1 MFSAAIAVTLA
12 QPAPNV
18 PQPAPNVPQPAPT
31 GQQLAYLAVDQTS
44 APVQVAQN
52 AVPSAMVP
60 SAVATTPQV
69 SGPAS
74 APNTTPPADGTIAA
88 SPAAPDPAPPATTAA
103 PAAATPT
110 TPAGTT
116 PPATSEIVV
125 SGERGLKKIDPA
137 IQFNKTSY
145 AVMQK
150 ADDVFVAPA
159 MHIYRDVLPKPV
171 RTGLHNFFF
180 NLTEPVNALNY
191 MLQLHPG
198 KALKTVA
205 RFGINTTIGIGGLI
219 DVAKKKP
226 FNLHYRP
233 NGFANTLGYWGIGP
247 GPYFFL
253 PLVGPTTLRDLV
265 GTLLGQAALPAF
277 LGGPF
282 KSRYYVAGA
291 GIITALDYRVIV
303 DDDLAKV
310 RKTQSPYSTYRQAY
324 LKTRYE
330 EIEALHGRG
339 PLAKGEEGEAPFAKP
354 LAADGSLAPEVDVP
368 APGDAVAL
376 PAPALSTA
384 EAGGPVAQSTAGA
397 PSTAAPTPIAAPAPV
412 FIGNP
417 VIQKLPPNYRLHH
430 NHP

>member
-1 MFSAAIAVTLA
+1 MFSAAVAVSLA
-12 QPAPNV
+12 QPAP
-18 PQPAPNVPQPAPT
+18 PQAPPEQAA
-31 GQQLAYLAVDQTS
+31 Q
-44 APVQVAQN
+44 PVQIAQN
-52 AVPSAMVP
+52 AVPSAVTQP
-60 SAVATTPQV
+60 VIADTPPLPV
-69 SGPAS
+69 SAS
-74 APNTTPPADGTIAA
+74 APTPAEAPADAATATPP
-88 SPAAPDPAPPATTAA
+88 A
-103 PAAATPT
+103 PAAAPVG
-110 TPAGTT
+110 TPAAPGIAVPVPAATT
-116 PPATSEIVV
+116 TAPPASNEIVV
-125 SGERGLKKIDPA
+125 SGERGMEKIDPA
-137 IQFNKTSY
+137 MKVNKMTY

-159 MHIYRDVLPKPV
+159 MHVYRDVLPRPV

-198 KALKTVA
+198 NALKTVA
-205 RFGINTTIGIGGLI
+205 RFGINTTIGVGGLI

-282 KSRYYVAGA
+282 KSRYYVVGA
-291 GIITALDYRVIV
+291 GIVTALDYRLIV
-303 DDDLAKV
+303 DDDLAKI
-310 RKTQSPYSTYRQAY
+310 RKTQSPYASYRQAY

-339 PLAKGEEGEAPFAKP
+339 PLAKGEEGLAPFAKP
-354 LAADGSLAPEVDVP
+354 LAADGTLAPEVNVP
-368 APGDAVAL
+368 APGDPSRF
-376 PAPALSTA
+376 PAPALTTG
-384 EAGGPVAQSTAGA
+384 EAGGPNAPQLAKTQSSAI
-397 PSTAAPTPIAAPAPV
+397 PQTPAAAPAPV
-412 FIGNP
+412 VAPPPVFIVNP
-417 VIQKLPPNYRLHH
+417 IVQKLPPDYRLRH
-430 NHP
+430 NHPR

>member
-1 MFSAAIAVTLA
+1 MGA
-12 QPAPNV
+12 N
-18 PQPAPNVPQPAPT
+18 
-31 GQQLAYLAVDQTS
+31 
-44 APVQVAQN
+44 
-52 AVPSAMVP
+52 
-60 SAVATTPQV
+60 
-69 SGPAS
+69 
-74 APNTTPPADGTIAA
+74 
-88 SPAAPDPAPPATTAA
+88 
-103 PAAATPT
+103 
-110 TPAGTT
+110 
-116 PPATSEIVV
+116 
-125 SGERGLKKIDPA
+125 KI
-137 IQFNKTSY
+137 TY

-159 MHIYRDVLPKPV
+159 MHVYRDVLPKPL

-198 KALKTVA
+198 NALRTVA
-205 RFGINTTIGIGGLI
+205 RFGINTTIGIGGLV

-282 KSRYYVAGA
+282 NTRYYVIGA
-291 GIITALDYRVIV
+291 GIVTQLDYRVIV
-303 DDDLAKV
+303 DADLAKV
-310 RKTQSPYSTYRQAY
+310 RASGNPYSSYRQAY

-339 PLAKGEEGEAPFAKP
+339 PLAKGEEGLAPFAKP
-354 LAADGSLAPEVDVP
+354 LAADGTLAPEVNVP
-368 APGDAVAL
+368 APGNPSAY
-376 PAPALSTA
+376 PAPALSSA
-384 EAGGPVAQSTAGA
+384 EAGGPNARPQAVSPA
-397 PSTAAPTPIAAPAPV
+397 PAPAPAAAPATV
-412 FIGNP
+412 FIDNP
-417 VIQKLPPNYRLHH
+417 VVQKLPSDYRLRH